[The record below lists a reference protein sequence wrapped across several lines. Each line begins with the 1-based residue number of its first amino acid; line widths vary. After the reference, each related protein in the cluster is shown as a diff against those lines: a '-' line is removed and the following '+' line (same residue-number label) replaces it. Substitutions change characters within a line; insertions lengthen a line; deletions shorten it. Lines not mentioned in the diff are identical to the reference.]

1 MNVMHIVLPHGRFK
15 DAGLH
20 VDKTRVRGGL
30 VHVREKRVSGRR
42 ARPSTAHEHIRTFET
57 DP

>member
-1 MNVMHIVLPHGRFK
+1 MHIVLPHGRFK